1 MNKIVNGETVPMTPE
16 EIAEWEAGQDT
27 SEPKVKPVDALSLV
41 FDAQPAELRAAFAP
55 LRAAVNL
62 ELQLQHY
69 DVVKLII
76 EEATVPVELEP
87 LRQQLLR
94 IIDSYL

>member
-16 EIAEWEAGQDT
+16 EIAEWEAGQDNT
-27 SEPKVKPVDALSLV
+27 IIPSDPVEMLSSI
-41 FDAQPAELRAAFAP
+41 FDAQPPDLRAAFAP

-62 ELQLQHY
+62 ELQLRHY

-76 EEATVPVELEP
+76 QGATVPVELEP
-87 LRQQLLR
+87 LRQQLLG